1 MDCAKKL
8 IAETST
14 TVEAKINPLKQAS
27 HHPHLSQRTQAYKH
41 FKIFL
46 FGPLLRSSKCL
57 TAESSELWWPCLGE
71 IRSGEQSI
79 ILLYFVSERRVRIV
93 TTRMNLGL
101 ENRVAI
107 VTGSSQ
113 GIGKAIA
120 VGMSREGAKVTICAR
135 NKDTLT
141 NTAKEIQNQTG
152 NEVLPIG
159 ADLTKRE
166 DIDNL
171 VAQTFDNFQRIDV
184 LVNNTGG
191 PPSTTFM
198 ETLDQHWQDACNTL
212 LMSVVH
218 ASRAVIPH
226 MKKAKWGRI
235 INMTS
240 FVAKQP
246 YDRLILSNTLRA
258 GIFGLSKTL
267 SNELAPYG
275 VLVNAV
281 CPGWTLTRRVKELAK
296 TRAEVESKTP
306 EEIMKSWQDQIP
318 LRRLAQPSEIADVA
332 VFLASE
338 RASYITGGV
347 IQVDGG
353 VIKSLY

>member
-1 MDCAKKL
+1 MD
-8 IAETST
+8 
-14 TVEAKINPLKQAS
+14 
-27 HHPHLSQRTQAYKH
+27 
-41 FKIFL
+41 
-46 FGPLLRSSKCL
+46 
-57 TAESSELWWPCLGE
+57 
-71 IRSGEQSI
+71 
-79 ILLYFVSERRVRIV
+79 
-93 TTRMNLGL
+93 LGL
-101 ENRVAI
+101 KGRVAI

-120 VGMSREGAKVTICAR
+120 LGLSEEGAKVTMCAR
-135 NKDTLT
+135 SEKALSN
-141 NTAKEIQNQTG
+141 AKLEIQDQTS
-152 NEVLPIG
+152 NEILAIK

-171 VAQTFDNFQRIDV
+171 VAETIDHFNRIDI

-191 PPSTTFM
+191 PPSTTFV
-198 ETLDQHWQDACNTL
+198 ETSDQHWWETYSNL

-218 ASRAVIPH
+218 TCRAVVPH
-226 MKKAKWGRI
+226 MLKAKWGRV

-246 YDRLILSNTLRA
+246 SERLILSNTVRA

-275 VLVNAV
+275 ILVNAV
-281 CPGWTLTRRVKELAK
+281 CPGWTLTRRIEELAK
-296 TRAEVESKTP
+296 ARAKAESKTV
-306 EEIMKSWQDQIP
+306 EEIVEAWESQIP
-318 LRRLAQPSEIADVA
+318 LRRLAQPREIADLV

-338 RASYITGGV
+338 RASYITGAV

-353 VIKSLY
+353 VIKGLY